1 MPVGTASARP
11 RLLSCSTCIAGAI
24 TGPLQRGLVHSV
36 FKSAANIVF
45 PCDFVLSLNTVTS
58 PRMPNGIQLAT
69 LPGTMPF
76 LQLQVGMPALLGVQ
90 RLCIQPL
97 DYVLDLS
104 HAAQWHP
111 HIERPA
117 TLDMRIV
124 QKNCAWLKDYV
135 LEGNGRPRGPIPF
148 TEADGRPQGPS
159 PHILTPL
166 APTIQRECVREAHAS
181 PGIVGTG
188 VGWWMGGD
196 PCGRPSAMLCGGRPF
211 AMLCGRGIGLTP
223 TGDDML
229 AGWMAIGWLLKG
241 PEPDFLADCQQIV
254 AIARRQTHLLSQCWL
269 GYAANGYVAE
279 PIGALLL
286 ALTQEDN
293 AQLAQATQAVL
304 AMGATS
310 GYDVIQGMLMA
321 TSEL

>member
-1 MPVGTASARP
+1 MPVGTARP
-11 RLLSCSTCIAGAI
+11 RVLSCSICIAGAV

-45 PCDFVLSLNTVTS
+45 PGDFVLSLNAATS

-69 LPGTMPF
+69 TPGALPF
-76 LQLQVGMPALLGVQ
+76 LHLQVGMPVLLGVQ

-104 HAAQWHP
+104 HVAQWHP

-117 TLDMRIV
+117 ALDMRIV
-124 QKNCAWLKDYV
+124 QKNCAWLKYYV
-135 LEGNGRPRGPIPF
+135 LEGDGRPLVY
-148 TEADGRPQGPS
+148 DGRPQEFQTEKDELITGEDGRPS
-159 PHILTPL
+159 SQVEGMADLL
-166 APTIQRECVREAHAS
+166 
-181 PGIVGTG
+181 
-188 VGWWMGGD
+188 
-196 PCGRPSAMLCGGRPF
+196 CGRPSSQVVELARS
-211 AMLCGRGIGLTP
+211 LCGRGIGLTP

-229 AGWMAIGWLLKG
+229 AGWMAIGWLLHG
-241 PEPDFLADCQQIV
+241 PEPDFLAACQQIV

-269 GYAANGYVAE
+269 DYAANGYVAE

-293 AQLAQATQAVL
+293 SQLARATQAVL

-321 TSEL
+321 TSGL

>member
-1 MPVGTASARP
+1 MPVEITPACP
-11 RLLSCSTCIAGAI
+11 RVLSCSACIAAAVS
-24 TGPLQRGLVHSV
+24 GPPQRGLVHST

-45 PCDFVLSLNTVTS
+45 PGDFVLSLNAAAS

-69 LPGTMPF
+69 GSGAMPF
-76 LQLQVGMPALLGVQ
+76 SRLQVGMPVLLGVQ

-117 TLDMRIV
+117 ALDMRIV
-124 QKNCAWLKDYV
+124 QKNCTWLKYYV
-135 LEGNGRPRGPIPF
+135 SKANGQPPAYNGRPQGFPTKNDGFI
-148 TEADGRPQGPS
+148 TGEGEDGRPQG
-159 PHILTPL
+159 
-166 APTIQRECVREAHAS
+166 AP
-181 PGIVGTG
+181 
-188 VGWWMGGD
+188 
-196 PCGRPSAMLCGGRPF
+196 LCGYSSSQMVGMIPSLCGSPLSQVVGR
-211 AMLCGRGIGLTP
+211 AQSLCGRGVGLTP
-223 TGDDML
+223 AGDDML

-269 GYAANGYVAE
+269 DYAANGYVAE
-279 PIGALLL
+279 PIGALLH
-286 ALTQEDN
+286 ALTQEDD
-293 AQLAQATQAVL
+293 AQLAQATQVVL

-321 TSEL
+321 TSELSNTPV